1 MVKAMIDSVD
11 QQDAPKRIALGSD
24 AYYDS
29 IHKALS
35 DRLKELEAQKRL
47 AFSTDFTVQVQ
58 LYGFGIKNISVL

>member
-1 MVKAMIDSVD
+1 MVKAMIYSAD
-11 QQDAPKRIALGSD
+11 QQDAPKRITLGSD
-24 AYYDS
+24 AYDL

-47 AFSTDFTVQVQ
+47 AFSTDFTVQVR